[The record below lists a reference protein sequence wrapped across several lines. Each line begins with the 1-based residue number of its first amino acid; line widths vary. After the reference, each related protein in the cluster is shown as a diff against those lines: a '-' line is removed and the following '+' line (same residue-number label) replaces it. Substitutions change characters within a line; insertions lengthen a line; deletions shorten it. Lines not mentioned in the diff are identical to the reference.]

1 LHHEHVHQHRRWR
14 DRRRAHESVA
24 QATSEW
30 LALTE
35 TMLDLLAVDS
45 DTGLPPTNYVTV
57 RAFTYEG
64 HRAVTAP
71 EDDLGHGRHAAS
83 PLFLAAHRVISEL
96 RLIDEQHR
104 SLLAFLRTH
113 VNAAD
118 PCLGSRRR
126 WPSRCAR
133 TDRQPE
139 PLGLTKVAYRVRLQ
153 PRARGSVVLAHDR
166 RARAQ
171 EPPKGDRH
179 RSSHCP
185 ARQRNRSVVVERA
198 VR

>member
-1 LHHEHVHQHRRWR
+1 MFWRRS
-14 DRRRAHESVA
+14 RRGSESPDNPYHGLRLQLLNTDPKSIGIAPSARLPRVWGAAIEMAYLNGTATVVGLADGTTSMYTSTGGGVIGGGAHESVA

-35 TMLDLLAVDS
+35 TMLDLFPVDS

-96 RLIDEQHR
+96 RLIDEQH
-104 SLLAFLRTH
+104 
-113 VNAAD
+113 
-118 PCLGSRRR
+118 C
-126 WPSRCAR
+126 
-133 TDRQPE
+133 
-139 PLGLTKVAYRVRLQ
+139 
-153 PRARGSVVLAHDR
+153 
-166 RARAQ
+166 
-171 EPPKGDRH
+171 
-179 RSSHCP
+179 
-185 ARQRNRSVVVERA
+185 
-198 VR
+198 